1 MGKIFVCSDIHGQY
15 EKYTKLWQYV
25 SDDDTLYIIG
35 DVIDRGSDGMKILT
49 DIMTRRNV
57 IFILGNHECM
67 MYHGLFK
74 GNSHEDDYDRQRW
87 LEIWTQKN
95 NGGTVTHADF
105 MANYQDR
112 ADEIARF
119 LEDCPV
125 SVEVNERGRRFIITH
140 AMPDMDR
147 IGEFASEVVLKGSGE
162 DSIVWDS
169 PFKIL
174 RGAAAAA
181 IEGGKTVETEDRVEY
196 PLMDVQ
202 IVPWFYKPMIGGLDP
217 DAVYIVG
224 HVIVQS
230 LGSPKMIHVSIH
242 DNYLGT
248 DITAEFLNIDGGL
261 AAYKNKGQGGLTDT
275 FSLILYSITD
285 DEAIY
290 L

>member
-15 EKYTKLWQYV
+15 EKYERLWQYV

-35 DVIDRGSDGMKILT
+35 DVIDRGPDGMKILT
-49 DIMTRRNV
+49 DIMVRRNV
-57 IFILGNHECM
+57 IFIMGNHECM
-67 MYHGLFK
+67 MYHALFK
-74 GNSHEDDYDRQRW
+74 GDPLVDAGDRQRW

-95 NGGTVTHADF
+95 NGGAATHADY

-119 LEDCPV
+119 LEACPV
-125 SVEVNERGRRFIITH
+125 SVEVNEGGRRFIITH
-140 AMPDMDR
+140 AMPDLDR
-147 IGEFASEVVLKGSGE
+147 IGELASETVLSGNGE

-174 RGAAAAA
+174 RGAAKAA
-181 IEGGKTVETEDRVEY
+181 IEGGRTVDAEDRMEY
-196 PLMDVQ
+196 PLMDLQ
-202 IVPWFYKPMIGGLDP
+202 NVPWFYKPMISGLDP

-230 LGSPKMIHVSIH
+230 LWSPKMIHVPIH
-242 DNYLGT
+242 DKKLDT
-248 DITAEFLNIDGGL
+248 DITAEFLDIDGGL
-261 AAYKNKGQGGLTDT
+261 AAYKNKGQGGLMDT
-275 FSLILYSITD
+275 LSLILYSITD
-285 DEAIY
+285 DKAVY